1 MKKYSIK
8 ELVKKIKDKEISCV
22 EVLDYYV
29 KEIETLVQK
38 KENPSKIKMLL
49 IELKNLSVRVAGS
62 LIATGVV
69 EGINLLE
76 VPPNGQA
83 PPSDFLDY
91 VIYLDA
97 SEEDLERWYLD
108 RYHLML
114 EINRNNPDNYFY
126 QWAHVPREQADIFA
140 KKVWRDVNLKNLH
153 EYIEPTKKRADMI
166 IKKYGNHEISD
177 MYIKKF

>member
-1 MKKYSIK
+1 MSNAELKAKNLMDQKGFPVSFNWDAFSTFLSSVKASKERVPYRLYSQ
-8 ELVKKIKDKEISCV
+8 EISDLVPNEVGSV
-22 EVLDYYV
+22 EQPDVL
-29 KEIETLVQK
+29 
-38 KENPSKIKMLL
+38 
-49 IELKNLSVRVAGS
+49 
-62 LIATGVV
+62 VV

-126 QWAHVPREQADIFA
+126 QWAHVSREQADIFA
-140 KKVWRDVNLKNLH
+140 KKSLARC
-153 EYIEPTKKRADMI
+153 
-166 IKKYGNHEISD
+166 
-177 MYIKKF
+177 